1 MRELEAS
8 SRGCQAAFGN
18 LIEHAGGRKS
28 LTKIKFFFATREV
41 SELVLQLSER
51 ELSSEISVCVYVLV

>member
-8 SRGCQAAFGN
+8 SRGCQAALGN
-18 LIEHAGGRKS
+18 LIEYADGRTS
-28 LTKIKFFFATREV
+28 LENSFFFATREV